1 MALEDT
7 ELKIGGVNLKG
18 VWIAIVVSIATTMAG
33 GIWAVAE
40 FYGRIEKVESAV
52 QALPDASDK
61 LIELGA
67 NLDSIMKN
75 QQQLLDLRDKV
86 SDMETTMAESV
97 LKVNQAAEK
106 VQSIGRLQKEVEDL
120 WRGMDALANPLQQ
133 EKTMEDN
140 NIVDKSAYQ
149 KNRRYMAWACLGMMV
164 ISTVAVLAAPAR
176 FESAEAILMMMY
188 GSLSAVVAAYFG
200 FAKK

>member
-18 VWIAIVVSIATTMAG
+18 MWIAVVLSIATTMAG

-40 FYGRIEKVESAV
+40 FYGRIEKVEAAV

-106 VQSIGRLQKEVEDL
+106 VQSIGKLQKEVEDL
-120 WRGMDALANPLQQ
+120 WRGMDALANPLQ
-133 EKTMEDN
+133 
-140 NIVDKSAYQ
+140 
-149 KNRRYMAWACLGMMV
+149 
-164 ISTVAVLAAPAR
+164 
-176 FESAEAILMMMY
+176 
-188 GSLSAVVAAYFG
+188 
-200 FAKK
+200 

>member
-18 VWIAIVVSIATTMAG
+18 MWIAVVLSIATTMAG

-40 FYGRIEKVESAV
+40 FYGRIEKVEAAV

-106 VQSIGRLQKEVEDL
+106 VQSISKLQKEVEDL
-120 WRGMDALANPLQQ
+120 WRGMDALANPLQ
-133 EKTMEDN
+133 
-140 NIVDKSAYQ
+140 
-149 KNRRYMAWACLGMMV
+149 
-164 ISTVAVLAAPAR
+164 
-176 FESAEAILMMMY
+176 
-188 GSLSAVVAAYFG
+188 
-200 FAKK
+200 